1 MSQPPDDRSRSA
13 IAYQW
18 ASQIIT
24 VSLEMVLPGLAGY
37 AADRRFGTGFV
48 LTIVGFVFGF
58 GLGMKHLLQMTRALD
73 GK

>member
-1 MSQPPDDRSRSA
+1 MSQPPDDRARSA

-24 VSLEMVLPGLAGY
+24 VSMEMVLPGLAGY
-37 AADRRFGTGFV
+37 AADRRFGTGYV

-58 GLGMKHLLQMTRALD
+58 GLGMSHLLKMTKAL
-73 GK
+73 GSK